1 MGNYFDNE
9 RELGL
14 ASKEFNRKTAV
25 YNLKYESLVEEFLDA
40 TMFEA
45 CDLKETAAWYM
56 LRHTDLVEK
65 LLEFDYQSAIND
77 RILKFKEPFTITES
91 IVFGKDEDRLARMR
105 ALSDMNTKVEAIRE
119 AVESGT
125 IKDTLLGIKELIPV
139 YCLFEND
146 AVDMVREKLE
156 DAKEEVEEKREELEK
171 AQEKEQEED
180 KKDEEEKSEED
191 SDNNDEEESDGKELE
206 RADDQEEE
214 LEKEDSEDEE

>member
-14 ASKEFNRKTAV
+14 ASKEFNRKTTV
-25 YNLKYESLVEEFLDA
+25 YNLKYESLVEEFLDS

-56 LRHTDLVEK
+56 LRHSDCVEK

-105 ALSDMNTKVEAIRE
+105 ALSDMTNKIEAIRE

-125 IKDTLLGIKELIPV
+125 IKDALLGIKELIPV

-191 SDNNDEEESDGKELE
+191 DSDNNDEEESDGEELE
-206 RADDQEEE
+206 RADDQEG